1 MIPAD
6 NLNREPTMAKP
17 QLRTVELDSTLA
29 EQDAAE
35 AVDAAAS
42 ELGADVTD
50 RPKTRIKQALDW
62 TVKLIADLVPQEQEL
77 QSALAA
83 ADAKYE
89 STVAQAHLD
98 REQARAEI
106 TANLKQVTALRA
118 ATTVFQGELRK
129 SEA

>member
-1 MIPAD
+1 
-6 NLNREPTMAKP
+6 MAQA
-17 QLRTVELDSTLA
+17 QLRAVENEMSLA
-29 EQDAAE
+29 EQDVAE
-35 AVDAAAS
+35 AADEAAAA
-42 ELGADVTD
+42 LGAAAVE

-62 TVKLIADLVPQEQEL
+62 TVKLISDLVPQEQEL

-83 ADAKYE
+83 ADAQYE

-98 REQARAEI
+98 RENAKAEI

-118 ATTVFQGELRK
+118 ATTIFQGELRK